1 MFGPAANV
9 FRWLLIASVALI
21 PLGIAAA
28 SPLLASRDAMWIVG
42 GMAGVVALALLFL
55 QPVLISGFLPSLHGS
70 RERRWHR
77 WIGTVVVLLVLLH
90 VVGLYVTS
98 PDDIADA
105 LFLVSPTPF
114 AVYGV
119 LGLAGVILTA
129 CLACVRTRLSRR
141 TWQIVH
147 TILAMAVVI
156 GSIVH
161 ALLIDGVMGDT
172 SKLVLCIFLSVATAA
187 AVRKI
192 AVTAASAKKTP
203 ASG

>member
-1 MFGPAANV
+1 MLSPAAKV
-9 FRWLLIASVALI
+9 FRWLLVSSVAII
-21 PLGIAAA
+21 PLAVAAA
-28 SPLLASRDAMWIVG
+28 SPLLASRDAMWVLG

-55 QPVLISGFLPSLHGS
+55 QPVLISGFLPSLRNS

-77 WIGTVVVLLVLLH
+77 WIGTAVVLLVLLH
-90 VVGLYVTS
+90 VAGLYVTS
-98 PDDIADA
+98 PEDIADA
-105 LFLVSPTPF
+105 LLLVSPTPF

-119 LGLAGVILTA
+119 MGLAGVILTA

-147 TILAMAVVI
+147 SILAVIVVV

-161 ALLIDGVMGDT
+161 ALLIEGAMGDT

-187 AVRKI
+187 AIGKVAITAGAAKGTAVR
-192 AVTAASAKKTP
+192 
-203 ASG
+203 

>member
-9 FRWLLIASVALI
+9 FRWLLIASVAI
-21 PLGIAAA
+21 VPLGIAAA

-55 QPVLISGFLPSLHGS
+55 QPVLISGFLPS

-90 VVGLYVTS
+90 VAGLYVTS
-98 PDDIADA
+98 PEDIADA
-105 LFLVSPTPF
+105 LLLVSPTPF
-114 AVYGV
+114 AVHGV
-119 LGLAGVILTA
+119 MALVGIILAA
-129 CLACVRTRLSRR
+129 CLACFRTRLSRGI
-141 TWQIVH
+141 WQIVH
-147 TILAMAVVI
+147 TMLAVIVVI

-161 ALLIDGVMGDT
+161 AILIEGVMGET
-172 SKLVLCIFLSVATAA
+172 SKLVLCIFLSIATAA